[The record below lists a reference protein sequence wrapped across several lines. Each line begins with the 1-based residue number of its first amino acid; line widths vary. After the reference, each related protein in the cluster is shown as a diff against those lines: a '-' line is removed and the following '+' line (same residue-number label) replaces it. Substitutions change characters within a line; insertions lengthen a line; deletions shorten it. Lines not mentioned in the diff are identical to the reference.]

1 MEQFLVNLI
10 YIDPGTGSMLFTIFI
25 GAVSVL
31 FYSLKSLKVKLSSGI
46 FKGNKESK
54 ENHPLAIYSDDKR
67 YWTTFKP
74 ICDELEKLK
83 QETVYLSQSEDDPAF
98 NSDYQYIKCEFIG
111 EGNKGFTK
119 LNFLSADVLLSTTP
133 SLDVYQWKRSKNV
146 KRYIHVLHMPNDVTT
161 YRMFGLDY
169 YDSIILSGPFQ
180 ADQIRRLEELRNI
193 KKKELKVLGLPYL
206 DTLMEKRKG
215 SQKKDD
221 HETTILVAPSWGDT
235 ALLKRYG
242 SSLIEKLLATG
253 YKVIVRPHPQSFVSE
268 KEMMDELMKKYPSS
282 ERLEWNRD
290 NDNFSCLEKA
300 DLMISDFSGVIFDF
314 ALVFERP
321 IIYADVS
328 FDKSVYDAWWLDEE
342 LWTFKVLPRI
352 GRQLSKDNLGSLKD
366 LIDECLADKSFKEE
380 IRKVKDECWANPG
393 HSAEKIGEYLVN
405 TVRQLQEERS

>member
-54 ENHPLAIYSDDKR
+54 ENHPLVIYSDDKR

-74 ICDELEKLK
+74 ICDELEKLE

-98 NSDYQYIKCEFIG
+98 NSDYKYIKCEFIG

-146 KRYIHVLHMPNDVTT
+146 KHYVHVLHMPNDVTT

-206 DTLMEKRKG
+206 DTLMKKRKG

-242 SSLIEKLLATG
+242 SSLIENLLATG
-253 YKVIVRPHPQSFVSE
+253 YKVIVRPHPQSFASE

-352 GRQLSKDNLGSLKD
+352 GRQLSKDNLGSLKN

>member
-46 FKGNKESK
+46 FKGNTETK
-54 ENHPLAIYSDDKR
+54 ENHPLVIYSDDKR

-98 NSDYQYIKCEFIG
+98 NSDYKYIKCEFIG

-146 KRYIHVLHMPNDVTT
+146 KHYVHVLHMPNDVTT

-169 YDSIILSGPFQ
+169 YDSIILSSQFQ

-242 SSLIEKLLATG
+242 SSLIENLLATG

-321 IIYADVS
+321 VIYADVS